1 MLTITAEE
9 LALLSGDHIKQ
20 FSTRVINSGLV
31 HQVIAESYTGQ
42 IAVLRDNFAFAPPG
56 TIAAT
61 LYKDRA
67 TFEDDDTC
75 WHRIMFI
82 SDVASCDEF
91 LSEINK

>member
-1 MLTITAEE
+1 MTTMTAEE
-9 LALLSGDHIKQ
+9 LALHSGDHIKQ

-42 IAVLRDNFAFAPPG
+42 IAVLRDNYAFAPPG

-67 TFEDDDTC
+67 TFENDDTQ

-82 SDVASCDEF
+82 SDAASCDEF
-91 LSEINK
+91 LAQINK

>member
-31 HQVIAESYTGQ
+31 HQVIAESHAGQ
-42 IAVLRDNFAFAPPG
+42 IAVLRDNPAFAPLG
-56 TIAAT
+56 AISAT
-61 LYKDRA
+61 LYRDRA
-67 TFEDDDTC
+67 TFENDDAQ
-75 WHRIMFI
+75 WHRIMLI

-91 LSEINK
+91 LAEINK